1 MIFGRRC
8 EVDEWQHCII
18 QAAGELFVKISGKK
32 KRRMRKLGVGGSG
45 EHEKRQ
51 LLKEVCMR
59 QEKCVFCS
67 NS

>member
-1 MIFGRRC
+1 MAALHNSGSRRIVC
-8 EVDEWQHCII
+8 EN
-18 QAAGELFVKISGKK
+18 ISGKK

>member
-1 MIFGRRC
+1 MK
-8 EVDEWQHCII
+8 DEE
-18 QAAGELFVKISGKK
+18 A
-32 KRRMRKLGVGGSG
+32 GVGGSG

-67 NS
+67 NSWASEYVTSATVKTVARE